1 MPVSAMKARFQIA
14 ECSLSSAKRYKNNFF
29 QKTDRCNYLEYSRDE
44 VLVIYESLL
53 ATKKIREIREIRER
67 LRNNI
72 ECWFL
77 NTNLLN
83 HSNL

>member
-1 MPVSAMKARFQIA
+1 MPVSAMKAVFQIA

-72 ECWFL
+72 EC
-77 NTNLLN
+77 
-83 HSNL
+83 